1 MVYGSL
7 KFVLWDHFN
16 IFNIKTILLTGHN
29 SLERRVVIWPHTK
42 LFYLSLLKKE
52 EKETVTEI

>member
-16 IFNIKTILLTGHN
+16 LFNIKIILLIGHN
-29 SLERRVVIWPHTK
+29 SLERRVLIW
-42 LFYLSLLKKE
+42 SLHKIITSKIIEEGEKK
-52 EKETVTEI
+52 TVTEI